1 MLCSSLLQENSIQK
15 VIKLY
20 KENLD
25 KIEGQFLNLQHP
37 PSIFFEVGDNF
48 IRQPIATSVC
58 YVSALCKPLL
68 EGNIAKSKSSFYLWK
83 CWILF
88 ILIYIYISR

>member
-48 IRQPIATSVC
+48 IPVCATYQH
-58 YVSALCKPLL
+58 YVSPC
-68 EGNIAKSKSSFYLWK
+68 SKEILQSLTAVFISGSVGFYL
-83 CWILF
+83 
-88 ILIYIYISR
+88 Y

>member
-1 MLCSSLLQENSIQK
+1 MLCSSLLQVNRLQK

-25 KIEGQFLNLQHP
+25 KIEGQFFNLQHP

-48 IRQPIATSVC
+48 TSQPIATTVC
-58 YVSALCKPLL
+58 YVSTLCKPLL
-68 EGNIAKSKSSFYLWK
+68 DENIARSNSSLYLWK
-83 CWILF
+83 CWFLF
-88 ILIYIYISR
+88 ILIYIYISY

>member
-48 IRQPIATSVC
+48 IRQPIATSVW

-68 EGNIAKSKSSFYLWK
+68 DGNIAKSNSSFISGNVGFYL
-83 CWILF
+83 
-88 ILIYIYISR
+88 Y